1 MTEKLVKRNRKV
13 AFLGVVSDQTTTYH
27 RMKHFTEMSKSS
39 NPNEYGRKYVDEDG
53 EVTDITGYSP
63 SISYAFDQ
71 YEGNAV
77 HQELITITDGE
88 IIGTDAVRTILL
100 VDFTRK
106 GTIEG
111 NYVAIK
117 RDYAV
122 IPDSDGNDENTYTY
136 SGNFKSQGSKE
147 EVEVTSDDWEKTC
160 SIVINGTPNEN
171 PGI

>member
-13 AFLGVVSDQTTTYH
+13 AFLGVMSSNAVSYN
-27 RMKHFTEMSKSS
+27 RMRHFTEMGKSS
-39 NPNEYGRKYVDEDG
+39 NPNEYNRKYVDEDG
-53 EVTDITGYSP
+53 EVTDITGYAP

-88 IIGTDAVRTILL
+88 VVGTDAVRTILL

-106 GTIEG
+106 GTIDG
-111 NYVAIK
+111 NYIAIK
-117 RDYAV
+117 REYAV

-147 EVEVTSDDWEKTC
+147 EVEVTSNDNWETC
-160 SIVINGTPNEN
+160 SIVVNSAPNEN